1 MSSFRLLFKSEHLA
15 LRLPYSVAVF
25 DVVNSARRPSPFV
38 LLQPHL
44 RLQDIFPST
53 ARLRDYPIDG
63 ETAFVGLV
71 PGTDS
76 LYALSTDHFPL
87 VAFSESEPAKRV
99 EGVEGRL
106 VWTEDGMLQC
116 FEGTTDR
123 RCLTGVRDLRA
134 DSRSRLAR
142 LLDGVPG
149 PGPATP
155 PLASATG
162 GPARSENANSQAY
175 EGSEPHVVLGEGKTP
190 PVPWE
195 WIANVPESLAQNQKS
210 WTPSP
215 STVLLALVSVVAS
228 LLWFRR
234 KEPIGTRHVIVPE
247 LAGKAAVAGNAVS
260 ITPLGPANGATHAS
274 HLESQAVENGPST
287 EAPLPK
293 DSVSRMKLPPGIPTP
308 APEAVPDA
316 PLQSSTTDDSAKAS
330 PVQTESPEGA
340 EDVGEVKKKHRK
352 RRRKR
357 KGDAKDASAEGEEPE
372 NEDGEGGEDG
382 NLVSPNTSSLV
393 PPPIPV
399 SPASSSLAV
408 SDTVLGMS
416 SNPYVP
422 NTRTDRT
429 RLRFARHCGLY
440 GLLAGPRSG
449 CQTSPA
455 RLRYPR

>member
-1 MSSFRLLFKSEHLA
+1 MSTFRLLFKSERLAHHL
-15 LRLPYSVAVF
+15 PFSVAVF
-25 DVVNSARRPSPFV
+25 DVVKSAGRPSPFV

-71 PGTDS
+71 PGIGS
-76 LYALSTDHFPL
+76 LYALSPDHFPL
-87 VAFSESEPAKRV
+87 VAFSEPEPTKRV

-106 VWTEDGMLQC
+106 IWTEDGMLQC

-149 PGPATP
+149 PATP

-175 EGSEPHVVLGEGKTP
+175 ERSEPHVVLGEGKTP

-234 KEPIGTRHVIVPE
+234 KEPTRTRHAIVPNE
-247 LAGKAAVAGNAVS
+247 LAGKAAIARNSVS
-260 ITPLGPANGATHAS
+260 ITPLGPANGAIHAS
-274 HLESQAVENGPST
+274 HLEPQVVENGPST

-293 DSVSRMKLPPGIPTP
+293 DSVSPMKLPPAIPTP
-308 APEAVPDA
+308 APEAVLDA

-330 PVQTESPEGA
+330 PVKTESPEGA

-382 NLVSPNTSSLV
+382 NVVSSNTPSLV

-399 SPASSSLAV
+399 SPASSSLVV

-416 SNPYVP
+416 SNPLPKDSY
-422 NTRTDRT
+422 
-429 RLRFARHCGLY
+429 
-440 GLLAGPRSG
+440 
-449 CQTSPA
+449 
-455 RLRYPR
+455 

>member
-1 MSSFRLLFKSEHLA
+1 M
-15 LRLPYSVAVF
+15 
-25 DVVNSARRPSPFV
+25 

-53 ARLRDYPIDG
+53 ARLRDYPVDG

-71 PGTDS
+71 PGTGS
-76 LYALSTDHFPL
+76 LYALSPDHFPL
-87 VAFSESEPAKRV
+87 VAFSEHEPAKMV

-106 VWTEDGMLQC
+106 IWTEDGMLQC

-149 PGPATP
+149 PATP

-162 GPARSENANSQAY
+162 GPIRSENANSQAY

-195 WIANVPESLAQNQKS
+195 WIANVPESLAQNQKT

-234 KEPIGTRHVIVPE
+234 KEPTGTRHAIVPE
-247 LAGKAAVAGNAVS
+247 LAGKAAAARNAVS
-260 ITPLGPANGATHAS
+260 ITPLGPANGATYTS
-274 HLESQAVENGPST
+274 HLESQAVENGSST

-293 DSVSRMKLPPGIPTP
+293 DSVSPVELFPAIPTP

-316 PLQSSTTDDSAKAS
+316 PLQSSTTDDSAKAR
-330 PVQTESPEGA
+330 PVKTESPEGT

-382 NLVSPNTSSLV
+382 NAVSPNTPSLV
-393 PPPIPV
+393 PPPTPA
-399 SPASSSLAV
+399 SPASSSLVV
-408 SDTVLGMS
+408 SDAVLGMS
-416 SNPYVP
+416 LNPYVP
-422 NTRTDRT
+422 NTRTNRT
-429 RLRFARHCGLY
+429 RLRFAWHCCLY
-440 GLLAGPRSG
+440 GLPAGPRSG